1 MCRICKYANSG
12 WILALQEVQQSKVM
26 TQLKRGPLQKRIT
39 TGLINEKSTNYEKD
53 NTFDSSDSVSCV
65 LYKD

>member
-12 WILALQEVQQSKVM
+12 WILALQEVQQSTVM
-26 TQLKRGPLQKRIT
+26 SKLKRGPLQKGMI

-65 LYKD
+65 LYKN

>member
-26 TQLKRGPLQKRIT
+26 TQLIRGPLQKGMT

-65 LYKD
+65 LYKN

>member
-26 TQLKRGPLQKRIT
+26 TQLIRGPLQKGIT

-65 LYKD
+65 LYKN

>member
-12 WILALQEVQQSKVM
+12 WILALQIVQQSTVM
-26 TQLKRGPLQKRIT
+26 SKLKRGPLQKGIT

-53 NTFDSSDSVSCV
+53 NTFNSSDSVSCM
-65 LYKD
+65 LYKN

>member
-12 WILALQEVQQSKVM
+12 WILALQKVQQSTVM
-26 TQLKRGPLQKRIT
+26 SKLKRGPLQKGIT

-53 NTFDSSDSVSCV
+53 NTFNSSDSVSCM
-65 LYKD
+65 LYKN

>member
-12 WILALQEVQQSKVM
+12 WILALQIVQQSIVITK
-26 TQLKRGPLQKRIT
+26 LIRGPLQKGMI

-53 NTFDSSDSVSCV
+53 NTFNSSDSVSCM